1 MDSGLK
7 KIIELIKKTGDR
19 LIVLETDNP
28 EPYVVMGLEDYE
40 KLIDGKISA
49 DKQGVLPL
57 PDALP
62 NFDDLADSEMSDLSL
77 DDKTRV
83 IIHELMHIPKNF
95 SGALVPHR
103 GIHKKIDTRT
113 VEKLFREYKDK

>member
-7 KIIELIKKTGDR
+7 KIIALIKKTGDR

-28 EPYVVMGLEDYE
+28 EPYVVMGLDDYE
-40 KLIDGKISA
+40 KLIDKKISV

-57 PDALP
+57 SDALP

-77 DDKTRV
+77 DDKTGDFLS
-83 IIHELMHIPKNF
+83 E
-95 SGALVPHR
+95 
-103 GIHKKIDTRT
+103 DDEE
-113 VEKLFREYKDK
+113 EKPVAEISDDQYYFEPLES

>member
-1 MDSGLK
+1 MTSVGRFGRIKNNMDTAFK
-7 KIIELIKKTGDR
+7 KIIGLIKKTGDR

-28 EPYVVMGLEDYE
+28 EPYVVMGLDDYE

-62 NFDDLADSEMSDLSL
+62 NFDDLADSEMSDLSM
-77 DDKTRV
+77 DDKTGDFLS
-83 IIHELMHIPKNF
+83 ED
-95 SGALVPHR
+95 AAE
-103 GIHKKIDTRT
+103 
-113 VEKLFREYKDK
+113 EKPPAEIADDQYYFEPLEP

>member
-1 MDSGLK
+1 MK

-77 DDKTRV
+77 DDKTGDFLS
-83 IIHELMHIPKNF
+83 EDDLEEKPTGEIPDDQYYF
-95 SGALVPHR
+95 EPLES
-103 GIHKKIDTRT
+103 
-113 VEKLFREYKDK
+113 